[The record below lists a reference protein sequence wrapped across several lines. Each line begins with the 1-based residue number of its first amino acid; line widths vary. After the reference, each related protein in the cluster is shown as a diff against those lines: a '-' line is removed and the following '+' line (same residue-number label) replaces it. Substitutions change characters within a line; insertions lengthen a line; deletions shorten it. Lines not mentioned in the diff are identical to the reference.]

1 MDTLPQILPSTL
13 LEDDATLYREQYEQL
28 QVGKYY
34 YIKMRIV
41 VPDRILP
48 YDYIVKILSK
58 DDIAV
63 GVEYLKSRGLKRIFE
78 NRLLSKP
85 EYLDL
90 DPLIPFRFL
99 KLPENPVPD
108 SIWVDDPLVADV
120 LKEHTLADGEFVF
133 FAPR

>member
-1 MDTLPQILPSTL
+1 
-13 LEDDATLYREQYEQL
+13 
-28 QVGKYY
+28 
-34 YIKMRIV
+34 MRIV

-63 GVEYLKSRGLKRIFE
+63 GVEYIKSRGLKRIFE

-99 KLPENPVPD
+99 ELPENPVPD
-108 SIWVDDPLVADV
+108 SIWDDDPLVGDV
-120 LKEHTLADGEFVF
+120 LKEHTSADGEFVF